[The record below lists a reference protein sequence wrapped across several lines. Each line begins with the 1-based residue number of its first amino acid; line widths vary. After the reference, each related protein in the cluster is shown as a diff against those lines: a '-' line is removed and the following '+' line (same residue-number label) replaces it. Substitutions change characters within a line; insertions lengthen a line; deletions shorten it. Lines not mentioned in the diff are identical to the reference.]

1 MLHLDEVFTAEI
13 YARGGIVVGRCQR
26 GKEVVKP
33 WVSRGVSFGTFL
45 SLMKEKYEHLR
56 KTKKDTIPKDG
67 VLLELR
73 TDGYLQ
79 RRKPPSLHGGARGG
93 GYDPSHL
100 INPQAKKD
108 TIPKDGVL
116 FGACG
121 RIRTG
126 DLLITSELLC
136 QLSHTSMIKAA

>member
-1 MLHLDEVFTAEI
+1 M
-13 YARGGIVVGRCQR
+13 
-26 GKEVVKP
+26 KP
-33 WVSRGVSFGTFL
+33 WVSRGVTFGTFL

-56 KTKKDTIPKDG
+56 KT
-67 VLLELR
+67 
-73 TDGYLQ
+73 
-79 RRKPPSLHGGARGG
+79 
-93 GYDPSHL
+93 
-100 INPQAKKD
+100 KKD

-136 QLSHTSMIKAA
+136 QLSHTSISSGEFDRTI

>member
-56 KTKKDTIPKDG
+56 KTKKEHHP
-67 VLLELR
+67 
-73 TDGYLQ
+73 
-79 RRKPPSLHGGARGG
+79 RG
-93 GYDPSHL
+93 
-100 INPQAKKD
+100 
-108 TIPKDGVL
+108 GVL